1 MSVHVFRH
9 VPLLNDN
16 AQSHTS
22 KYVMQ
27 FLKSEKVTALPA
39 QTHATFLLFF
49 KTSIVLIC
57 SSLQIPTVLNLS

>member
-27 FLKSEKVTALPA
+27 FLKSEKVTALPDPCN
-39 QTHATFLLFF
+39 FSPFF

-57 SSLQIPTVLNLS
+57 SSLQIPTVPNLS